1 MKSCITFGVPC
12 VPGVQALTIH
22 DTRIGAGEEFPYAK
36 NGLTITLC
44 LRRGLFNMV
53 TTKTPN
59 ADSVRLS
66 ELTTMVIIAQKIADG
81 LPQKNKPR
89 TEGLQDNHF
98 RDPTKKEKTNE

>member
-1 MKSCITFGVPC
+1 M
-12 VPGVQALTIH
+12 
-22 DTRIGAGEEFPYAK
+22 GAEFPYAK

-53 TTKTPN
+53 TTQTPN

-98 RDPTKKEKTNE
+98 RDPTKKEENQ